1 VTLADYFRVLRTRA
15 RVWIVCVVLGLGL
28 AGLYNY
34 LAPVKYTATATAFVL
49 VTASDPTSP
58 DNFQN
63 SQFAVQRVKSYA
75 PLINSPD
82 VILPVLED
90 LELDLTPRELREMI
104 SVSSPAETVLMEFSV
119 TDTDAQRAAVIANAT
134 AAELGQLIEEI
145 ETPDGSTSANV
156 KVTLT
161 QPAEVPSEPSAPRS
175 ALNLLLGLVAGLA
188 VGFVAALARHALD
201 RRIKTPDDVRAVT
214 GIAPLGST
222 LRNKASRRAPLVVLD
237 HRSAGA
243 ERYRT
248 VRSALKFAM
257 VDSSL
262 RHVVISSPHAG
273 DGKTTVACNLA
284 LSWAQSGARVCL
296 VEADLRR
303 PGVAALLDIDGSV
316 GLSEVLVGDVALDD
330 VLVPWNDGLL
340 TVLPSG
346 SLPPD
351 PAALLGSDSMG
362 SLVTTLRDRF
372 DLVIYDTPPMNMV
385 ADAAVLGRAVDGVV
399 LVVNAGV
406 TSRDRLASCID
417 ILESSRVTLLG
428 TVLGSVSL
436 RGHQVDHY
444 SSHDLP
450 AIRSHAPDP
459 TAPGPGAA
467 EGGGSRTAASSGPGA
482 SAGGEVDEAGTGS
495 SGTGG
500 KAAAGGRTGAAGS
513 AGKTGSRART
523 GSGSKVV
530 TNGRVVRGAPV
541 TGLSGTSTRTWG
553 SARAWRR
560 YSSGGAGELRGVT
573 E

>member
-1 VTLADYFRVLRTRA
+1 MTLADYFRVLRVRA
-15 RVWIVCVVLGLGL
+15 RVWIVCVLLGLGL

-34 LAPVKYTATATAFVL
+34 LATVKYTATATSFVL

-75 PLINSPD
+75 SLVSSPD
-82 VILPVLED
+82 VVLPVLSD
-90 LELDLTPRELREMI
+90 LQLDLTPRELREMI
-104 SVSSPAETVLMEFSV
+104 SVSSPAETVLMEFSA
-119 TDTDAQRAAVIANAT
+119 TDTDAERAALIANAT
-134 AAELGQLIEEI
+134 ATELGSLIEEI
-145 ETPDGSTSANV
+145 ETPADGAVPNV

-161 QPAEVPSEPSAPRS
+161 QPAEVPLEPSAPRT

-188 VGFVAALARHALD
+188 IGFVAALARHALD
-201 RRIKTPDDVRAVT
+201 RRVKTPDDVRAVT

-222 LRNKASRRAPLVVLD
+222 LRNRASRRAPLVVLD
-237 HRSAGA
+237 HRSASA

-303 PGVAALLDIDGSV
+303 PGVSTMLDIDGTV
-316 GLSEVLVGDVALDD
+316 GLSEVLVGDVELDE
-330 VLVPWNDGLL
+330 VLVPWDDGLI
-340 TVLPSG
+340 TVLPAG

-362 SLVTTLRDRF
+362 SLVATLRDRF
-372 DLVIYDTPPMNMV
+372 DLVIYDTAPMIMV
-385 ADAAVLGRAVDGVV
+385 TDAVVLGRAVDGVV

-406 TSRDRLASCID
+406 TTRDRLAACID
-417 ILESSRVTLLG
+417 ILESSRVPLLG
-428 TVLGSVSL
+428 TVLGSVRL
-436 RGHQVDHY
+436 RDRQVQHY

-450 AIRSHAPDP
+450 ANRSATVGPTMPGSGSSVGSADAGSDSNPASDHAGSGSEPAP
-459 TAPGPGAA
+459 SKRAPGRPVS
-467 EGGGSRTAASSGPGA
+467 GGSR
-482 SAGGEVDEAGTGS
+482 
-495 SGTGG
+495 
-500 KAAAGGRTGAAGS
+500 
-513 AGKTGSRART
+513 
-523 GSGSKVV
+523 SGSKVAS
-530 TNGRVVRGAPV
+530 NGRATRGAPV
-541 TGLSGTSTRTWG
+541 KGISDSSRIWG

-560 YSSGGAGELRGVT
+560 LS
-573 E
+573 